1 MDLGRELVRRLGSK
15 GANVALVLVKQAK
28 QRIRTRGSDVGG
40 YARLWADTATI
51 KVWKGRGKNR
61 RQVDLPHYR
70 AGGVPLADTGNLL
83 QSLNGTIQEIPNGVR
98 LFLRGPLYAVF
109 QHHGFKTSGGNV
121 IPFTRAAARGGAR
134 KWIKQLEGDAKSKA
148 EGKQKQAMERKE
160 FMYAKNG
167 VTVPARPIFAMP
179 STAKAEL
186 ARAIARALGAR

>member
-28 QRIRTRGSDVGG
+28 QRIRTRGADVGG
-40 YARLWADTATI
+40 YARLWADTAII

-61 RQVDLPHYR
+61 KQVDLPHYR

-109 QHHGFKTSGGNV
+109 QHHGFKTSGGNF
-121 IPFTRAAARGGAR
+121 IPFTRGAVR
-134 KWIKQLEGDAKSKA
+134 RDPKAMKAKEYLYAKS
-148 EGKQKQAMERKE
+148 
-160 FMYAKNG
+160 G